1 MTIQD
6 EIREHIKIFK
16 PTAIF
21 SYGRSFD
28 TSLKTA
34 LDLITDWFIYLEP
47 VTFNGQAN
55 NTESATIVMGFL
67 KQDSPDSSYDK
78 DDNLDIDPSIE
89 EIQSDAHT
97 LALLWLN
104 DFLDNYKY
112 SDSTYTLEPITR
124 IKNVMSGK
132 LLRVTFNGKPKC

>member
-6 EIREHIKIFK
+6 EIREHIKTFK

-47 VTFNGQAN
+47 VTFNGQSN

-104 DFLDNYKY
+104 DFLDNYKH